1 MSWEKNV
8 TSFRIITALFCLM
21 SYQAFAAKRLVYM
34 VETEDSKQI
43 ALKQD
48 GKDEQFLTEGNNWHL
63 YPDVDGSGN
72 SVVYVEIDPSG
83 ETLQSKILLLDMVQ
97 KKTRELA
104 GGSGQY
110 LHPDLSSDG
119 RTLAFTAPL
128 GSENR
133 MQIAVRKVAEEEKP
147 LVIETEYPAYFP
159 ALASDGSF
167 LVFQLNVDKDVK
179 RIVRYDLEEKK
190 FETLTEEAGVAMAP
204 ALSFDDRRIVFTE
217 KREGVWNI
225 YALDLAT
232 KKKTQITDSPS
243 QDFAPNFTAEGDVIF
258 ASDRAG
264 HFELYSISAKELE
277 SGTHQVENLVRGE
290 ASYYAPAMSG
300 ELEFRQTKKAP
311 VPDPARSSFGSAV
324 IGDRI
329 YIAGGHQGNEHTYP
343 PESFLAHVEYF
354 DLKTG
359 KWNRVAPRKNPCHG
373 FELAAYGK
381 YLYAFGG
388 FAYSKDHKPAWKSL
402 DTIERYD
409 TETDEW
415 VEVGKLPRPR
425 SSNIVAVLDDKA
437 YLIGGWDSTPK
448 QAGDLEGRFHRE
460 IDVFDLKTETVSTL
474 DYGIPDPLRR
484 AFSAEVLGDEILLI
498 GGLGQGAS
506 HFELLDQ
513 VTAFNPKTGKW
524 RELAKLPFA
533 TFAPAAGIL
542 DGELYV
548 FGGMFKTG
556 PLNYVYVNHAYRLG
570 KTSGQW
576 GHTGRH
582 LAEPKGFAQ
591 VVNISPSE
599 LAILG
604 GHSYEGGDA
613 PVATFET
620 FATH

>member
-1 MSWEKNV
+1 M
-8 TSFRIITALFCLM
+8 TSFRIFTALFCLF
-21 SYQAFAAKRLVYM
+21 SLPAFAGKRLVYM
-34 VETEDSKQI
+34 VETQDSKQI
-43 ALKQD
+43 ALQQD
-48 GKDEQFLTEGNNWHL
+48 GKEEQLLTSGDKWHL
-63 YPDVDGSGN
+63 YPDIDGAGESI
-72 SVVYVEIDPSG
+72 VYVEIDSTAQP
-83 ETLQSKILLLDMVQ
+83 LQSKILLLDVA
-97 KKTRELA
+97 KAKTRELA
-104 GGSGQY
+104 SGTGQY

-119 RTLAFTAPL
+119 RTLAYTAPL
-128 GSENR
+128 GPDGR
-133 MQIAVRKVAEEEKP
+133 MQIAVKKVAGESNAQ
-147 LVIETEYPAYFP
+147 VVATDAAAYFP

-167 LVFQLNVDKDVK
+167 LIFQLNVEKDVK
-179 RIVRYDLEEKK
+179 QIVRYDLEEKK
-190 FETLTEEAGVAMAP
+190 FETLTAENGVAMAP
-204 ALSFDDRRIVFTE
+204 ALSFDDRTVVFTE
-217 KREGVWNI
+217 KNDGVWNI
-225 YALDLAT
+225 YTLDLLS
-232 KKKTQITDSPS
+232 KKKTQITDTTA
-243 QDFAPNFTAEGDVIF
+243 QDFAPNFTPEGDIIF

-264 HFELYSISAKELE
+264 HFELYSISAKETE
-277 SGTHQVENLVRGE
+277 TEGHKAKALVKGD
-290 ASYYAPAMSG
+290 ASYYAPAISG
-300 ELEFRQTKKAP
+300 ELSYGQTRKAS
-311 VPDPARSSFGSAV
+311 VPSPARSSFGSAV

-359 KWNRVAPRKNPCHG
+359 KWNRVSPRKNPCHG
-373 FELAAYGK
+373 FELAAYGR

-415 VEVGKLPRPR
+415 IEVGKMPRPR

-506 HFELLDQ
+506 HFELLDH

-533 TFAPAAGIL
+533 TFAPAAGIIG
-542 DGELYV
+542 GELFV

-556 PLNYVYVNHAYRLG
+556 PLNYVYVNHAYRLND
-570 KTSGQW
+570 KTGVW

-599 LAILG
+599 VAILG

-620 FATH
+620 FGVRTQ